1 MTRGR
6 QNEWRGI
13 AEPVLVRE
21 PLLIRLCTAFVDNL
35 TLLLKTA
42 FVFGAVLLI
51 QDLRTLLEDV
61 SQPEPAPAVVVE
73 TQEIDDSEPR
83 ESMLTDSVKSA
94 LNCTYQDYRNA
105 HYDECVKEPSRI
117 YVRPQADPDDTGL
130 VIREMPVMYAR
141 LENYAQQIEDNWS
154 PPRER

>member
-1 MTRGR
+1 MAKRER
-6 QNEWRGI
+6 YALRGI

-61 SQPEPAPAVVVE
+61 SQPEPAPVGVVK

-83 ESMLTDSVKSA
+83 GSMLTDSVKSA
-94 LNCTYQDYRNA
+94 LNCTYEDYRNA
-105 HYDECVKEPSRI
+105 HYDECVKEPSQI

-130 VIREMPVMYAR
+130 VIRELPVMYAR
-141 LENYAQQIEDNWS
+141 LKDYTQQIEDNWS